1 MLYDR
6 WKEEYQKKLVTADQA
21 AQLVQSGDWI
31 EYGFGITSGRD
42 FDEALAKRVN
52 ELKDVKIRC
61 DIGAYQHFT
70 AEANPE
76 GDVFTWNS
84 WHVSAHD
91 KKFVGQNLYYIPMK
105 FHENPKMTREDCVPN
120 DIAVITCAPMDKHG
134 YFNFGAS
141 AVNGWAMME
150 TAKIRIIE
158 VNQNMPR
165 CLGGSQESVHVTQV
179 DYIVESKNEPLTTLA
194 PAKASPVDL
203 EIAKL
208 VMAKLRDGSC
218 IQLGIGGLP
227 NAVGTMVAESDL
239 KDIGVHTEMYVDA
252 YLEMFKAG
260 KINGSKKNIDKY
272 KQVYAFTLGSQE
284 LYDYMD
290 NNPGLA
296 SYNVDYT
303 NDPKVICLLDNFVSI
318 NACVEVDLFGQVCSE
333 SAGVRHISGTGGQLD
348 FVEGAYKS
356 KGGQSFIC
364 MPSTFKAKDGTLKS
378 RIQPVLTPGA
388 IVTDPRTAVHMLVT
402 EYGIANMKGKS
413 TWERA
418 EALIGLAHPDFREE
432 LIQKAT
438 EFKIWRRSNKIDGAV
453 SAVVGE

>member
-1 MLYDR
+1 MLIDR

-21 AQLVQSGDWI
+21 AQLVKSGDWI

-84 WHVSAHD
+84 WHVAAHD
-91 KKFVGQNLYYIPMK
+91 KKFIGQNLYYIPMK
-105 FHENPKMTREDCVPN
+105 FHENPYMTRNDCDPN
-120 DIAVITCAPMDKHG
+120 DIAVIQCTPMDKHG
-134 YFNFGAS
+134 YFNFGAA
-141 AVNGWAMME
+141 AVNCWAMME
-150 TAKIRIIE
+150 TAKIRIME
-158 VNQNMPR
+158 VNTNMPR
-165 CLGGSQESVHVTQV
+165 CLGGTQESVHVSQV
-179 DYIVESKNEPLTTLA
+179 DYIIESNNGPMTTLA
-194 PAKASPVDL
+194 PAKASAVEMD
-203 EIAKL
+203 IAKL

-260 KINGSKKNIDKY
+260 KITGAKKQIDKY
-272 KQVYAFTLGSQE
+272 KQVYAFVMGSQE
-284 LYDYMD
+284 LYDFMD
-290 NNPGLA
+290 DNPGLA

-303 NDPKVICLLDNFVSI
+303 NDPKVICLLDDFVSI

-333 SAGVRHISGTGGQLD
+333 SSGVRHISGTGGQLD

-356 KGGQSFIC
+356 KGGQSFVC
-364 MPSTFKAKDGTLKS
+364 MPSTFKGKDGTVKS
-378 RIQPVLTPGA
+378 RIQPILTPGA

-418 EALIGLAHPDFREE
+418 EALVGLAHPDFREE

-438 EFKIWRRSNKIDGAV
+438 EFKIWRRSNKSDGAI
-453 SAVVGE
+453 SAAVGE